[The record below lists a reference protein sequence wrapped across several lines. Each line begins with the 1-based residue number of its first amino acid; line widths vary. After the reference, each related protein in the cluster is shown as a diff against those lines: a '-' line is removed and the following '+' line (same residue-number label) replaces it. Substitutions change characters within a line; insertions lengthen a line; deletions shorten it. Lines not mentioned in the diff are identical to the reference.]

1 MSETSSPKNEEV
13 PVKSSIDI
21 EEKGVVHYNFDK
33 SFQQLLSKKIIWI
46 LMILISL
53 SHALIYISPGILSS
67 CITQIKI
74 ELDLSDE
81 EFGMFGTINGFGAL
95 IGSLVFT
102 LIIEKVNHKVLIT
115 SALIVN
121 CICHIAFY
129 LKLSYTLLLYS
140 RFISGFNTIF
150 CFTYY
155 PQWVDKFG
163 ILHWVNFMQPS
174 VQISTAFGIVL
185 GYFIY

>member
-74 ELDLSDE
+74 ELGLSDE

-115 SALIVN
+115 SALIV
-121 CICHIAFY
+121 IVYA
-129 LKLSYTLLLYS
+129 
-140 RFISGFNTIF
+140 
-150 CFTYY
+150 
-155 PQWVDKFG
+155 
-163 ILHWVNFMQPS
+163 ILH
-174 VQISTAFGIVL
+174 
-185 GYFIY
+185 FI